1 MPSWITDQDGKWH
14 PAKEK
19 VALTNYGKPFKDVKT
34 GEMVNTG
41 EPYIYEGPCRAALF
55 ELWQIDKTGATTT
68 LGENFRTNTEFLES
82 YAKARQAFG
91 FNTVDDY
98 LKYLGYDISKAKAE
112 FEKKAAV
119 LTKHELPKR
128 VEEIKRIGGGNDAAN
143 PGKNI
148 KYGGFGEPE
157 EIALAK

>member
-19 VALTNYGKPFKDVKT
+19 VALTNYGKRFKDKKT
-34 GEMVNTG
+34 GEWVNTG

-68 LGENFRTNTEFLES
+68 IGENFRQNTEFLES
-82 YAKARQAFG
+82 FAKARQAFG
-91 FNTVDDY
+91 FANVEDY
-98 LKYLGYDISKAKAE
+98 LTYLGYDISKAKAD
-112 FEKKAAV
+112 FEKKASV
-119 LTKHELPKR
+119 LAKHELPKK
-128 VEEIKRIGGGNDAAN
+128 VEEIKKLGGGSDTAN

-148 KYGGFGEPE
+148 KYGGFGEPQE
-157 EIALAK
+157 VELAK